1 MAKKS
6 TGLGRGLDSL
16 LPSSLPSSKPAASG
30 SPAGINEIPVNQ
42 IEVNQFQP
50 RNKFDEEAL
59 KQLADSIEI
68 HGIIQPLTVRK
79 LSDKEY
85 QLIAGERRLRASKIA
100 GLKKVPAYIRT
111 ANDEQMLEMAL
122 IENIQREDLDP
133 MEIANSYQR
142 MISELGLIQED
153 LAKKVGKKRASVANY
168 IRLLKL
174 PVEIQAALKEKNK
187 EKKISFG
194 HARTL
199 ISIEDSRKQLDIYEK
214 ILAKGLSV
222 RQTEDLVREL
232 SNSKPEKEKKAE
244 EKDKNRIHLDALEKK
259 LEEKFGNRVSLAQKK
274 DGKGE
279 IKVAFSSNDDL
290 TRILEILDI

>member
-1 MAKKS
+1 MAKKIPDRR
-6 TGLGRGLDSL
+6 LGRGLDSL
-16 LPSSLPSSKPAASG
+16 LPTNLPGAPAPA
-30 SPAGINEIPVNQ
+30 PAGINEIPINQ

-59 KQLADSIEI
+59 NELADSIKV

-79 LSDKEY
+79 LSEKEY

-100 GLKKVPAYIRT
+100 GLKKIPAYIRT

-142 MISELGLIQED
+142 MIAELGLKQDD
-153 LAKKVGKKRASVANY
+153 LAGKVGKKRSSVANY
-168 IRLLKL
+168 MRLLKL
-174 PVEIQAALKEKNK
+174 PVEIQAALKEKDK
-187 EKKISFG
+187 QKKISFG

-199 ISIEDSRKQLDIYEK
+199 IAIEDSRKQLDIYQR
-214 ILAKGLSV
+214 ILDDGLSV
-222 RQTEDLVREL
+222 RQTEELVKQYKQT
-232 SNSKPEKEKKAE
+232 SPASKEKAK
-244 EKDKNRIHLDALEKK
+244 KDDKNRIHLDALEKK
-259 LEEKFGNRVSLAQKK
+259 LEEKFGNRVSLSQKK